1 MERHPLE
8 PFLPENARIL
18 MLGSFPPPIKRWSIP
33 FFYPNMQNDMWRIYG
48 LIFFNDK
55 DHFVE
60 VKEKRFNQPLLEA
73 FLREKGVAIYDT
85 ACAVNRLQ
93 GNASDK
99 FLEVVE
105 ATDVDALLRKIPHC
119 HAIVTT
125 GQKATDTLRTH
136 FLVPEPKVGECV
148 SFDFEGRPMRL
159 YRMPSSSR
167 AYPLNIHKKPKHT
180 ATCYKPKDCYNF

>member
-73 FLREKGVAIYDT
+73 FLREKGNSTLPRYCHYRT
-85 ACAVNRLQ
+85 EGYRHLTHSLSCA
-93 GNASDK
+93 
-99 FLEVVE
+99 
-105 ATDVDALLRKIPHC
+105 
-119 HAIVTT
+119 
-125 GQKATDTLRTH
+125 RT
-136 FLVPEPKVGECV
+136 
-148 SFDFEGRPMRL
+148 EGR
-159 YRMPSSSR
+159 RM
-167 AYPLNIHKKPKHT
+167 
-180 ATCYKPKDCYNF
+180 CEF